1 MFRNGRRLPPP
12 PLARG
17 VGVGLYLGAM
27 LETGVNVTARAL
39 PPTCFF
45 FLCCVLIVRLLSSVF
60 FLFRV
65 HCASVADCVAPRV
78 LGFS

>member
-27 LETGVNVTARAL
+27 LETGVNATARAL
-39 PPTCFF
+39 PPSCFVFFVLRANCASVVLCFF
-45 FLCCVLIVRLLSSVF
+45 FFAFIVRLLQIVWPPA
-60 FLFRV
+60 
-65 HCASVADCVAPRV
+65 C
-78 LGFS
+78 